1 MRIEKLHIYG
11 FGKHENV
18 QIDLALGMN
27 VFYGEN
33 EAGKSTIQQ
42 FILHILFGFPQKNA
56 QLLRYEP
63 KSGASYGGRI
73 QLIDKR
79 LGRVVIE
86 RVKGKASGDV
96 TLYFEDGTRGGEK
109 ELESLLY
116 SYKRIDFE
124 AIFSFSLLQLQG
136 FEKMTEEE
144 LTRTL
149 LSSGTTGLDTLSNVE
164 AQFVKEM
171 GELFKPSGKKPIINQ
186 KIEEIKALED
196 EWKSHLEEV
205 DKYET
210 SIKRI
215 KEIDL
220 LLDKSNKQEN
230 LVTTKFQ
237 RFMQWKQLKPIK
249 EKQIEIRAALDRVQH
264 QTFPTDGIRR
274 FESIKDKEMNVKIA
288 TEQLS
293 ESLKKLT
300 NSSSIMSLDQLDSIQ
315 TFLAY
320 ETEWHQLKANRVQLE
335 EEQTKTLQNQMQQ
348 LALLGI
354 DWEKNLN
361 DIVRADISLQQ
372 EEKLVLLLKKREQLE
387 SELQQE
393 KRLVQMKSEDLRLH
407 SARLEE
413 LKHSKSSSTEKNR
426 LNFSNFVFSGII
438 ILLGIILSFLQ
449 SNWLIGLTFLVV
461 SVIVFIGF
469 SYFQRL
475 SHQPSDTRTYE
486 NLLKKEEQALITQI
500 SQLENTI
507 QQLELENQNIE
518 QDMQLFL
525 KRYHLNNQVSPNLLK
540 ELFNRLRII
549 QEQQIQLDQMEIN
562 LYGVR
567 NRMQELFVQAKNI
580 ANISLVEDM
589 LFHQL
594 RDYYLSEKKKMDE
607 NESMLHKIRQT
618 TLKQEENNSLLRAY
632 AQNIQELFQE
642 AKVETEQDF
651 YTAYNL
657 FEQKL
662 SFEKEYKQLQ
672 IQLGDNEMAL
682 EEFNETFES
691 ESKEQLDELKNI
703 RNELVEEKASLQYKT
718 NKLLGEDHQSEILQK
733 KEQKK
738 AELQEYV
745 KKWAAYKSVVE
756 AIKQMMV
763 QLKEERLP
771 EVLEKAQDYFK
782 LLTGRAYEQLVL
794 TPEGSFEAIKANGQ
808 RFMIMELS
816 QATKEQAYISL
827 RIALAQSLKNTAPF
841 PIIMDDPFVH
851 FDRFRLEQVV
861 QLMQELQKEQ
871 QLLYFSCHDNM
882 QYVWKE
888 AHVVQVAT
896 YKPEVE
902 EM

>member
-73 QLIDKR
+73 QLIDKQF
-79 LGRVVIE
+79 GRVVIE

-96 TLYFEDGTRGGEK
+96 ALYFEDGTRGGER
-109 ELESLLY
+109 ELESLLH
-116 SYKRIDFE
+116 SYKRTDFE

-149 LSSGTTGLDTLSNVE
+149 LSSGTTGMDTLSNVE

-205 DKYET
+205 NKYET
-210 SIKRI
+210 STKRI

-230 LVTTKFQ
+230 LITAKLQ

-249 EKQIEIRAALDRVQH
+249 EKQIEIRTALERVQH

-274 FESIKDKEMNVKIA
+274 FESIKDKEMNVKIS

-293 ESLKKLT
+293 ENLKKLT
-300 NSSSIMSLDQLDSIQ
+300 NSSSVMSLDQLDSIQ
-315 TFLAY
+315 TFLTY

-335 EEQTKTLQNQMQQ
+335 EEHTKTLQNQMQQ
-348 LALLGI
+348 LALIGI

-361 DIVRADISLQQ
+361 DIVSADISLHQ
-372 EEKLVLLLKKREQLE
+372 EEKLVSLLKKREQLE

-393 KRLVQMKSEDLRLH
+393 KRLFQMKSEDLRLH
-407 SARLEE
+407 SARLKE
-413 LKHSKSSSTEKNR
+413 LKHTKSSSTEKNI
-426 LNFSNFVFSGII
+426 LNFNNFIFSGII
-438 ILLGIILSFLQ
+438 FLLGLILSFLQ
-449 SNWLIGLTFLVV
+449 SNWLIGLTFLIV

-469 SYFQRL
+469 QRL
-475 SHQPSDTRTYE
+475 SQQPSDTITYE
-486 NLLKKEEQALITQI
+486 NLLKKEEQTLLTQI

-507 QQLELENQNIE
+507 QELEKENQEIE
-518 QDMQLFL
+518 QEMQSFL

-549 QEQQIQLDQMEIN
+549 QEQQIQLDQMEKK

-567 NRMQELFVQAKNI
+567 NRMQELFLQAKNI
-580 ANISLVEDM
+580 VNISLIEDM

-594 RDYYLSEKKKMDE
+594 RDYYLSEKKKLDE
-607 NESMLHKIRQT
+607 NESMLNKIRQI
-618 TLKQEENNSLLRAY
+618 TLKQEENNSLLHAY

-642 AKVETEQDF
+642 AKIETEQDF

-662 SFEKEYKQLQ
+662 SLENEYKQMQ
-672 IQLGDNEMAL
+672 IQLGDNGVVL
-682 EEFNETFES
+682 EEFNATFES
-691 ESKEQLDELKNI
+691 ESKKQLDELKNI

-718 NKLLGEDHQSEILQK
+718 NKLLVEDHQSEILQK

-745 KKWAAYKSVVE
+745 KRWAAYKSVVE

-782 LLTGRAYEQLVL
+782 LLTGGAYERLVL
-794 TPEGSFEAIKANGQ
+794 TPDGSFEAIKANGQ

-851 FDRFRLEQVV
+851 FDRFRLQQVV

>member
-1 MRIEKLHIYG
+1 MKIEKLHIYG

-63 KSGASYGGRI
+63 KSGASYGGKV
-73 QLIDKR
+73 QLLDGQM
-79 LGRVVIE
+79 GRVVIE

-109 ELESLLY
+109 ELDSLLH
-116 SYKRIDFE
+116 SYKRVDFE

-149 LSSGTTGLDTLSNVE
+149 LSSGTTGMDTLSNVE
-164 AQFVKEM
+164 TQFVKEM

-186 KIEEIKALED
+186 KIEEIKTLED
-196 EWKSHLEEV
+196 EWKSHLEEI
-205 DKYET
+205 DKYEPST
-210 SIKRI
+210 KRI
-215 KEIDL
+215 IEIEL
-220 LLDKSNKQEN
+220 LIDKTNKQEKIISTQ
-230 LVTTKFQ
+230 LQ

-249 EKQIEIRAALDRVQH
+249 EKQIELRTALERVQH

-274 FESIKDKEMNVKIA
+274 FESLKDKEMNVKIA
-288 TEQLS
+288 TEQLN
-293 ESLKKLT
+293 ESLNKMT
-300 NSSSIMSLDQLDSIQ
+300 NSTTIMSLDQLDSLQ

-320 ETEWHQLKANRVQLE
+320 ETEWHQLKANRVQIE
-335 EEQTKTLQNQMQQ
+335 EEQTKTLQSQMQQ
-348 LALLGI
+348 LALIGV

-361 DIVRADISLQQ
+361 DIVRADISLNQ
-372 EEKLVLLLKKREQLE
+372 EEKLVSLLKKQEQLE

-393 KRLVQMKSEDLRLH
+393 KRLIQMKSEDLRLH
-407 SARLEE
+407 QARLKEM
-413 LKHSKSSSTEKNR
+413 KHIKSSSTEKN
-426 LNFSNFVFSGII
+426 NVNSSNFVFSGII

-449 SNWLIGLTFLVV
+449 SNWLIGLAFLVV
-461 SVIVFIGF
+461 SIIVFFGF
-469 SYFQRL
+469 SLFQRP
-475 SHQPSDTRTYE
+475 SNKSSDTRTYE
-486 NLLKKEEQALITQI
+486 SLLKKEEQALLTQI
-500 SQLENTI
+500 NQLEKII
-507 QQLELENQNIE
+507 QELELEKQQIE
-518 QDMQLFL
+518 QELQLFL
-525 KRYHLNNQVSPNLLK
+525 KRYHLNTQISPNLLK

-549 QEQQIQLDQMEIN
+549 QEQQIQLDQMEIS
-562 LYGVR
+562 LFGIR
-567 NRMQELFVQAKNI
+567 ERMQELFVQAKNV
-580 ANISLVEDM
+580 ANIPLVENM

-594 RDYYLSEKKKMDE
+594 RDYYLSEKKKLDE
-607 NESMLHKIRQT
+607 NESTLHKISQI
-618 TLKQEENNSLLRAY
+618 TLKLEENNSLLHAY
-632 AQNIQELFQE
+632 DQNIQELFQE
-642 AKVETEQDF
+642 AKVETERDF
-651 YTAYNL
+651 YNAYNL

-662 SFEKEYKQLQ
+662 SLEKEYEQLQ
-672 IQLGDNEMAL
+672 IQLGNNGIEL
-682 EEFNETFES
+682 GEFNESFES

-703 RNELVEEKASLQYKT
+703 RNGLVEEKASLQYKT
-718 NKLLGEDHQSEILQK
+718 NKLLVEDQQSEILQK
-733 KEQKK
+733 LEQKK

-771 EVLEKAQDYFK
+771 EVLGKAQDYFQ
-782 LLTGRAYEQLVL
+782 LLTGGSYEQLMI
-794 TPEGSFEAIKANGQ
+794 TPEGSFEALKANGQ
-808 RFMIMELS
+808 RFKIVELS

-827 RIALAQSLKNTAPF
+827 RIALAQSLKNKAPF

-851 FDRFRLEQVV
+851 FDRFRLQQVV

-882 QYVWKE
+882 QYVWKD

-896 YKPEVE
+896 Y
-902 EM
+902 